1 MASFLAWHDF
11 TLDTNGKAVMTLY
24 VAKGHSYY
32 SDGEHVLN
40 MRVLTVYHMFIVS
53 MWR

>member
-11 TLDTNGKAVMTLY
+11 TSDGKAVMTLY
-24 VAKGHSYY
+24 VAKGHINYP
-32 SDGEHVLN
+32 DCEHVLN
-40 MRVLTVYHMFIVS
+40 TRVLTVYQMFIVS